1 MFLEIHCGR
10 LYLDGEQV
18 GYSKCDMPISRS
30 LWVEGVTREE
40 VSQPWECPK
49 IYHWAWNESDHD
61 QSKYANQE
69 RALLTFFARCGIVV
83 GSVAIC
89 SCFASY
95 AWSLWWLLLTIPSAF
110 LTGVTGIVLVGGWQE
125 RKQLYRRFGSGELNA
140 IEFDY
145 SVIRYIRLL
154 LQSGLSQNV
163 RKRLEAG
170 DGGVSVDSINTKV
183 VSISHESVTRVVRRN
198 PELIEFISKEY
209 SAELP
214 SPEEYRRRAF
224 DVLYGYIQD
233 EINRLKANR
242 VAAEEQRRVEAERKA
257 TEESLRHS
265 REEREAL
272 VAAEADRASRVSSL
286 PFILG
291 ESEDEVIAW
300 GSLSQAMLEADSD
313 STCATDRKEP
323 KKA

>member
-1 MFLEIHCGR
+1 MFLEIRHGT
-10 LYLDGEQV
+10 LYVDGEQV

-40 VSQPWECPK
+40 VSQPWECPE
-49 IYHWAWNESDHD
+49 IYHWAWNESD

-110 LTGVTGIVLVGGWQE
+110 LTGVTGVVLVGGWQE

-163 RKRLEAG
+163 RKSLEAG
-170 DGGVSVDSINTKV
+170 AEVSVGRINTEV
-183 VSISHESVTRVVRRN
+183 VSIHGESVTLVVRRN

-209 SAELP
+209 GAKLP

-233 EINRLKANR
+233 EIDRLE
-242 VAAEEQRRVEAERKA
+242 AAYAAAKERWRIEAKRKA
-257 TEESLRHS
+257 TEASLRRS

-272 VAAEADRASRVSSL
+272 VAAEADRASRMSSL

-291 ESEDEVIAW
+291 ETKDEVIGW
-300 GSLSQAMLEADSD
+300 GSLSQAMLEADGSAAP
-313 STCATDRKEP
+313 SLSKEP

>member
-1 MFLEIHCGR
+1 MFLEIRCGV
-10 LYLDGEQV
+10 LYVDGEQV
-18 GYSKCDMPISRS
+18 DYSKWDRSISRS

-40 VSQPWECPK
+40 VSQPWECPG
-49 IYHWAWNESDHD
+49 IYHWAWNESE
-61 QSKYANQE
+61 QSQHAYQE
-69 RALLTFFARCGIVV
+69 RVLLTFFARCGIVV
-83 GSVAIC
+83 GSVAIS

-95 AWSLWWLLLTIPSAF
+95 AWSLWWLLLAIPSAL
-110 LTGVTGIVLVGGWQE
+110 LTGITGIVLVGGWQE
-125 RKQLYRRFGSGELNA
+125 RKQLYRRFRSGELNA
-140 IEFDY
+140 VEFDY

-154 LQSGLSQNV
+154 LQSGLSQNA
-163 RKRLEAG
+163 RKSLEAG
-170 DGGVSVDSINTKV
+170 AGVSVGRINTKV

-209 SAELP
+209 GAKLP
-214 SPEEYRRRAF
+214 SPDEYRRRAF

-233 EINRLKANR
+233 EINRLEADR
-242 VAAEEQRRVEAERKA
+242 VAAEEQRRVEAERKE

>member
-1 MFLEIHCGR
+1 MFLEIRHGTLYVDGR
-10 LYLDGEQV
+10 LDSDG
-18 GYSKCDMPISRS
+18 CDSS
-30 LWVEGVTREE
+30 VCKALWVEGDE
-40 VSQPWECPK
+40 VSDEYRFPLAFYWTQDSGKVEAEWR
-49 IYHWAWNESDHD
+49 
-61 QSKYANQE
+61 KYADQL
-69 RALLTFFARCGIVV
+69 RYACKIDAWYAILAALVAAIGMYALTWSLLWLMIVV
-83 GSVAIC
+83 PC
-89 SCFASY
+89 
-95 AWSLWWLLLTIPSAF
+95 
-110 LTGVTGIVLVGGWQE
+110 VLVSTGAGLHCSSEWTVYKKMCQ
-125 RKQLYRRFGSGELNA
+125 RYQWSELRV

-145 SVIRYIRLL
+145 DVITRIRWLI
-154 LQSGLSQNV
+154 QSDLAQNV
-163 RKRLEAG
+163 RDRLEIGVHAG
-170 DGGVSVDSINTKV
+170 GIKKLVDIDDDSVA
-183 VSISHESVTRVVRRN
+183 RVIQRN
-198 PELIEFISKEY
+198 PELIEFISKER

-233 EINRLKANR
+233 EINRLKANHA
-242 VAAEEQRRVEAERKA
+242 AAEEQRRVEAERKA

-313 STCATDRKEP
+313 STCTTDRKEP

>member
-1 MFLEIHCGR
+1 MFLEIRHGT
-10 LYLDGEQV
+10 LYVDGEQV

-40 VSQPWECPK
+40 VSQPWECPE
-49 IYHWAWNESDHD
+49 IYHWAWNESD

-95 AWSLWWLLLTIPSAF
+95 AWSLWWLLLAIPSTL
-110 LTGVTGIVLVGGWQE
+110 LTGVTGVVLVGGWQE
-125 RKQLYRRFGSGELNA
+125 RKQLYRRFRSGELNA

-154 LQSGLSQNV
+154 LQSCLSQNV

-170 DGGVSVDSINTKV
+170 AGGVSVDSINTKV

-209 SAELP
+209 GAKLP

-233 EINRLKANR
+233 EINRLEADR
-242 VAAEEQRRVEAERKA
+242 VAAEEQQRIEAEREA
-257 TEESLRHS
+257 TEASLRRS

-291 ESEDEVIAW
+291 ETKDEVIGW
-300 GSLSQAMLEADSD
+300 GSLSQAMLEADSSSASD
-313 STCATDRKEP
+313 LSKERP

>member
-10 LYLDGEQV
+10 LYVDGEST
-18 GYSKCDMPISRS
+18 GCGDYSRHADKAS
-30 LWVEGVTREE
+30 WVEGVSDEE
-40 VSQPWECPK
+40 RFSFAL
-49 IYHWAWNESDHD
+49 HWAWSDSEVDWHEYVD
-61 QSKYANQE
+61 QLRIA
-69 RALLTFFARCGIVV
+69 ALSDARKTTAAALAASIGGCA
-83 GSVAIC
+83 SV
-89 SCFASY
+89 
-95 AWSLWWLLLTIPSAF
+95 WSLSWLILVVPAVLM
-110 LTGVTGIVLVGGWQE
+110 TG
-125 RKQLYRRFGSGELNA
+125 Y
-140 IEFDY
+140 
-145 SVIRYIRLL
+145 YIRSMISNWQRYRTRHQQFENEIQIIDFNYPVVRCIRWL

-170 DGGVSVDSINTKV
+170 AGGVSVDSINTKV

-209 SAELP
+209 GAKLP

-233 EINRLKANR
+233 EINRLEADR
-242 VAAEEQRRVEAERKA
+242 VATEEQQRIEAEREA
-257 TEESLRHS
+257 TEASLRRS

-291 ESEDEVIAW
+291 ETKDEVIGW
-300 GSLSQAMLEADSD
+300 GSLSQAMLEADTGSPTETEP
-313 STCATDRKEP
+313 SKEP

>member
-10 LYLDGEQV
+10 LYVDGEQV
-18 GYSKCDMPISRS
+18 DYSKWDRSISRS

-40 VSQPWECPK
+40 VSQPWECPG
-49 IYHWAWNESDHD
+49 IYHWVWNESE
-61 QSKYANQE
+61 QSQHAYQE
-69 RALLTFFARCGIVV
+69 RVLLTFFARCGIVV
-83 GSVAIC
+83 GSVAIS

-95 AWSLWWLLLTIPSAF
+95 AWSLWWLLLAIPSAL
-110 LTGVTGIVLVGGWQE
+110 LTGITGIVLVGGWQE
-125 RKQLYRRFGSGELNA
+125 RKQLYRRFRSGELNA
-140 IEFDY
+140 VEFDY

-154 LQSGLSQNV
+154 LQSGLSQSV

-170 DGGVSVDSINTKV
+170 AGGGSVDSVNTNV
-183 VSISHESVTRVVRRN
+183 VSISHESVARVVRRN

-209 SAELP
+209 GAKLP
-214 SPEEYRRRAF
+214 SPDEYRRRAF

-233 EINRLKANR
+233 EINRLEADR
-242 VAAEEQRRVEAERKA
+242 VAAEEQRRIEAKRKA
-257 TEESLRHS
+257 TEEALRRS

>member
-10 LYLDGEQV
+10 LYVDGEQV
-18 GYSKCDMPISRS
+18 GYSKCDKSISRS

-40 VSQPWECPK
+40 VSQPWECPE
-49 IYHWAWNESDHD
+49 IYHWAWNESD

-95 AWSLWWLLLTIPSAF
+95 AWSLWWLLLAIPSTL
-110 LTGVTGIVLVGGWQE
+110 LTGITGIVLVGGWQE
-125 RKQLYRRFGSGELNA
+125 RKQLYRRFRSGELNA

-170 DGGVSVDSINTKV
+170 AGGVSVDSINTKV

-209 SAELP
+209 GAKLP

-233 EINRLKANR
+233 EINRLEADR
-242 VAAEEQRRVEAERKA
+242 VAAEEQQRIEAEREA
-257 TEESLRHS
+257 TEASLRRS

-291 ESEDEVIAW
+291 ETKDEVIGW
-300 GSLSQAMLEADSD
+300 GSLSQAMLEADSSSASD
-313 STCATDRKEP
+313 LSKERP

>member
-1 MFLEIHCGR
+1 MFLEIRCGV
-10 LYLDGEQV
+10 LYVDGEQV
-18 GYSKCDMPISRS
+18 DYSKCDKSISRS

-40 VSQPWECPK
+40 VSQPWECPE
-49 IYHWAWNESDHD
+49 IYHWAWNESD

-95 AWSLWWLLLTIPSAF
+95 AWSLWWLLLAIPSTL
-110 LTGVTGIVLVGGWQE
+110 LTGITGIVLVGGWQE
-125 RKQLYRRFGSGELNA
+125 RKQLYRRFRSGELNA

-170 DGGVSVDSINTKV
+170 AGGVSVDSINTKV

-209 SAELP
+209 GAKLP

-233 EINRLKANR
+233 EINRL
-242 VAAEEQRRVEAERKA
+242 EAEREA
-257 TEESLRHS
+257 TEASLRRS

-291 ESEDEVIAW
+291 ETKDEVIGW
-300 GSLSQAMLEADSD
+300 GSLSQAMLEADTGSPTETEP
-313 STCATDRKEP
+313 SKEP

>member
-1 MFLEIHCGR
+1 MFLEIRCGV
-10 LYLDGEQV
+10 LYVDGEQV
-18 GYSKCDMPISRS
+18 DYSKWDRSISRS

-49 IYHWAWNESDHD
+49 IYHWAWNESE
-61 QSKYANQE
+61 QSQYAYQE
-69 RALLTFFARCGIVV
+69 RVLLTFFARCGIVV
-83 GSVAIC
+83 GSVAIS

-95 AWSLWWLLLTIPSAF
+95 AWSLWWLLLAIPSAL
-110 LTGVTGIVLVGGWQE
+110 LTGITGIVLVGGWQE
-125 RKQLYRRFGSGELNA
+125 RKQLYRRFRSGELNA
-140 IEFDY
+140 VEFDY

-154 LQSGLSQNV
+154 LQSGLSQSV

-170 DGGVSVDSINTKV
+170 AGGGSVDSINTNV
-183 VSISHESVTRVVRRN
+183 VSISQESVARVVRRN

-209 SAELP
+209 GAKLP
-214 SPEEYRRRAF
+214 SPDEYRRRAF

-233 EINRLKANR
+233 EINRLEADR
-242 VAAEEQRRVEAERKA
+242 VAAEEQRRIEAKRKA
-257 TEESLRHS
+257 TEEALRRS

-291 ESEDEVIAW
+291 ETKDEVIGW
-300 GSLSQAMLEADSD
+300 GSLSQAMLEADTGSPTETEP
-313 STCATDRKEP
+313 SKEP

>member
-10 LYLDGEQV
+10 LYVDGEST
-18 GYSKCDMPISRS
+18 GCGDYSRHADKAS
-30 LWVEGVTREE
+30 WVEGVSDEE
-40 VSQPWECPK
+40 RFSFAL
-49 IYHWAWNESDHD
+49 HWAWSDGEVDWHEYVD
-61 QSKYANQE
+61 QLRVA
-69 RALLTFFARCGIVV
+69 ALSDARKATATALAAGIS
-83 GSVAIC
+83 GC
-89 SCFASY
+89 ASS
-95 AWSLWWLLLTIPSAF
+95 WSLSGLILLVVPAVLM
-110 LTGVTGIVLVGGWQE
+110 TG
-125 RKQLYRRFGSGELNA
+125 Y
-140 IEFDY
+140 
-145 SVIRYIRLL
+145 YIRSMISNWQRYRTRHQQFENEIQIIDFNYPVVRCIRWL

-170 DGGVSVDSINTKV
+170 AGGVSVDSINTKV

-209 SAELP
+209 GAKLP

-233 EINRLKANR
+233 EINRLEADR
-242 VAAEEQRRVEAERKA
+242 VAAEEQQRIEAEREA
-257 TEESLRHS
+257 TEASLRRS

-291 ESEDEVIAW
+291 ETKDEVIGW
-300 GSLSQAMLEADSD
+300 GSLSQAMLEADSSSASD
-313 STCATDRKEP
+313 LSKERP

>member
-1 MFLEIHCGR
+1 
-10 LYLDGEQV
+10 
-18 GYSKCDMPISRS
+18 
-30 LWVEGVTREE
+30 
-40 VSQPWECPK
+40 
-49 IYHWAWNESDHD
+49 
-61 QSKYANQE
+61 
-69 RALLTFFARCGIVV
+69 
-83 GSVAIC
+83 
-89 SCFASY
+89 
-95 AWSLWWLLLTIPSAF
+95 LTIPSAF
-110 LTGVTGIVLVGGWQE
+110 LTGVTGVVLVGGWQE

-170 DGGVSVDSINTKV
+170 AGGVSVDSINTKV

-209 SAELP
+209 GAKLP

-233 EINRLKANR
+233 EINRLEADR
-242 VAAEEQRRVEAERKA
+242 VAAEEQQRIEAERKA
-257 TEESLRHS
+257 TEASLRRS

-272 VAAEADRASRVSSL
+272 VAAEADRASRMSSL

-291 ESEDEVIAW
+291 ETKDEVIGW

>member
-10 LYLDGEQV
+10 LYVDGEQV
-18 GYSKCDMPISRS
+18 DYSKWDRSISRS

-40 VSQPWECPK
+40 VSQPWECPG
-49 IYHWAWNESDHD
+49 IYHWVWNESE
-61 QSKYANQE
+61 QSQHAYQE

-83 GSVAIC
+83 GSVAIS

-95 AWSLWWLLLTIPSAF
+95 AWSLWWLLLAIPSTL
-110 LTGVTGIVLVGGWQE
+110 LTGITGIVLVGGWQE
-125 RKQLYRRFGSGELNA
+125 RKQLYRRFRSGELNA
-140 IEFDY
+140 VEFDY

-154 LQSGLSQNV
+154 LQSGLSQNA
-163 RKRLEAG
+163 RKSLEAG
-170 DGGVSVDSINTKV
+170 AGASVGRINTEV
-183 VSISHESVTRVVRRN
+183 VSIHGESVTLVVRRN
-198 PELIEFISKEY
+198 PELIEFIGREY
-209 SAELP
+209 SAKLS

-233 EINRLKANR
+233 EIDRLKAAY
-242 VAAEEQRRVEAERKA
+242 AAAKERWRIEAERKA
-257 TEESLRHS
+257 TEEALRRS

-291 ESEDEVIAW
+291 ETKDEVIGW
-300 GSLSQAMLEADSD
+300 GSLSQAMLEADTGSPTETEP
-313 STCATDRKEP
+313 SKEP

>member
-1 MFLEIHCGR
+1 MFLEINCGR
-10 LYLDGEQV
+10 LYVDGEQV
-18 GYSKCDMPISRS
+18 GYSKCDKSISRS

-40 VSQPWECPK
+40 VSQPWECPE
-49 IYHWAWNESDHD
+49 IYHWAWNESD

-95 AWSLWWLLLTIPSAF
+95 AWSLWWLLLAIPSTL
-110 LTGVTGIVLVGGWQE
+110 LTGITGIVLVGGWQE
-125 RKQLYRRFGSGELNA
+125 RKQLYRRFRSGELNA

-170 DGGVSVDSINTKV
+170 AGGVSVDSINTKV

-209 SAELP
+209 GAKLP

-233 EINRLKANR
+233 EINRLEADR
-242 VAAEEQRRVEAERKA
+242 VAAEEQQRIEAEREA
-257 TEESLRHS
+257 TEASLRRS

-272 VAAEADRASRVSSL
+272 VAAEADRASRMSSL

-291 ESEDEVIAW
+291 ETKDEVIGW
-300 GSLSQAMLEADSD
+300 GSLSQAMLEADTGSPTETEP
-313 STCATDRKEP
+313 SKEP

>member
-10 LYLDGEQV
+10 LYVDGEQV
-18 GYSKCDMPISRS
+18 DYSKWDRSISRS

-40 VSQPWECPK
+40 VSQPWECPE
-49 IYHWAWNESDHD
+49 IYHWAWNESD

-95 AWSLWWLLLTIPSAF
+95 AWSLWWLLLAIPSTL
-110 LTGVTGIVLVGGWQE
+110 LTGITGIVLVGGWQE
-125 RKQLYRRFGSGELNA
+125 RKQLYRRFRSGELNA
-140 IEFDY
+140 VEFDY

-154 LQSGLSQNV
+154 LQSGLSQSV

-170 DGGVSVDSINTKV
+170 AGGGSVDSINTNV
-183 VSISHESVTRVVRRN
+183 VSISQESVARVVRRN

-209 SAELP
+209 GAKLP
-214 SPEEYRRRAF
+214 SPDEYRRRAF

-233 EINRLKANR
+233 EINRLEADR
-242 VAAEEQRRVEAERKA
+242 VAAEEQRRIEAEREA
-257 TEESLRHS
+257 TEASLRRS

-300 GSLSQAMLEADSD
+300 GSLSQAMLKADSD

>member
-1 MFLEIHCGR
+1 MFLEIRSGV
-10 LYLDGEQV
+10 LYVDGEQV
-18 GYSKCDMPISRS
+18 DYSKWDRSISRS

-40 VSQPWECPK
+40 VSQPWECPE
-49 IYHWAWNESDHD
+49 IYHWAWNESD

-95 AWSLWWLLLTIPSAF
+95 AWSLWWLLLAIPSTL
-110 LTGVTGIVLVGGWQE
+110 LTGVTGVVLVGGWQE

-170 DGGVSVDSINTKV
+170 AGGVFVDSINTKV

-209 SAELP
+209 GAKLP

-224 DVLYGYIQD
+224 DVLDGSIQD
-233 EINRLKANR
+233 ESNRLEADR
-242 VAAEEQRRVEAERKA
+242 VAAEEQQRIEAEREA
-257 TEESLRHS
+257 TEASLRRS

-272 VAAEADRASRVSSL
+272 VAAEADRASRMSSL

-291 ESEDEVIAW
+291 ETKDEVIGW

-313 STCATDRKEP
+313 STCSTDRKEP

>member
-1 MFLEIHCGR
+1 
-10 LYLDGEQV
+10 
-18 GYSKCDMPISRS
+18 
-30 LWVEGVTREE
+30 
-40 VSQPWECPK
+40 
-49 IYHWAWNESDHD
+49 
-61 QSKYANQE
+61 
-69 RALLTFFARCGIVV
+69 
-83 GSVAIC
+83 
-89 SCFASY
+89 
-95 AWSLWWLLLTIPSAF
+95 LTIPSAF
-110 LTGVTGIVLVGGWQE
+110 LTGVTGVVLVGGWQE

-170 DGGVSVDSINTKV
+170 AGGVSVDSINTKV

-209 SAELP
+209 GAKLP

-233 EINRLKANR
+233 EINRLKANHA
-242 VAAEEQRRVEAERKA
+242 AAEEQRRVEAERKA

-291 ESEDEVIAW
+291 ETKDEVIGW

>member
-10 LYLDGEQV
+10 LYVDGEQV
-18 GYSKCDMPISRS
+18 GYSKCDKSISRS

-40 VSQPWECPK
+40 VSQPWECPE
-49 IYHWAWNESDHD
+49 IYHWAWNESD

-95 AWSLWWLLLTIPSAF
+95 AWSLWWLLLAIPSTL
-110 LTGVTGIVLVGGWQE
+110 LTGVTGVVLVGGWQE

-170 DGGVSVDSINTKV
+170 AGGVSVDSINTKV

-209 SAELP
+209 GAKLP

-224 DVLYGYIQD
+224 DVLYGALQD
-233 EINRLKANR
+233 EINRLEADR
-242 VAAEEQRRVEAERKA
+242 VAAEEQQRIEAEREA
-257 TEESLRHS
+257 TEASLRRS

-291 ESEDEVIAW
+291 ETKDEVIGW

-313 STCATDRKEP
+313 LTCATDRKEP

>member
-10 LYLDGEQV
+10 LYVDGEQV
-18 GYSKCDMPISRS
+18 DYSKWDRSISRS

-40 VSQPWECPK
+40 VSQPWECPG
-49 IYHWAWNESDHD
+49 IYHWVWNESE
-61 QSKYANQE
+61 QSQHAYQE

-83 GSVAIC
+83 GSVAIS

-95 AWSLWWLLLTIPSAF
+95 AWSLWWLLLAIPSTL
-110 LTGVTGIVLVGGWQE
+110 LTGITGIVLVGGWQE
-125 RKQLYRRFGSGELNA
+125 RKQLYRRFRSGELNA
-140 IEFDY
+140 VEFDY

-154 LQSGLSQNV
+154 LQSGLSQNA
-163 RKRLEAG
+163 RKSLEAG
-170 DGGVSVDSINTKV
+170 AEVSVGRINTEV
-183 VSISHESVTRVVRRN
+183 VSIHGESVTLVVRRN
-198 PELIEFISKEY
+198 PELIEFIGREY
-209 SAELP
+209 SAKLS

-233 EINRLKANR
+233 EIDRLKAAY
-242 VAAEEQRRVEAERKA
+242 AAAKERWRIEAERKA
-257 TEESLRHS
+257 TEEALRRS

-291 ESEDEVIAW
+291 ETKDEVIGW
-300 GSLSQAMLEADSD
+300 GSLSQAMLKADSD

>member
-10 LYLDGEQV
+10 LYVDGEQV
-18 GYSKCDMPISRS
+18 DYSKWDRSISRS

-40 VSQPWECPK
+40 VSQPWECPE
-49 IYHWAWNESDHD
+49 IYHWAWNESD

-95 AWSLWWLLLTIPSAF
+95 AWSLWWLLLAIPSTL
-110 LTGVTGIVLVGGWQE
+110 LTGITGIVLVGGWQE
-125 RKQLYRRFGSGELNA
+125 RKQLYRRFRSGELNA

-170 DGGVSVDSINTKV
+170 AGGVSVDSINTKV

-209 SAELP
+209 GAKLP

-233 EINRLKANR
+233 EINRLEADR
-242 VAAEEQRRVEAERKA
+242 VAAEEQRRIEAEREA
-257 TEESLRHS
+257 TEASLRHS

>member
-1 MFLEIHCGR
+1 M
-10 LYLDGEQV
+10 
-18 GYSKCDMPISRS
+18 
-30 LWVEGVTREE
+30 
-40 VSQPWECPK
+40 
-49 IYHWAWNESDHD
+49 A
-61 QSKYANQE
+61 
-69 RALLTFFARCGIVV
+69 
-83 GSVAIC
+83 
-89 SCFASY
+89 
-95 AWSLWWLLLTIPSAF
+95 IPSAF
-110 LTGVTGIVLVGGWQE
+110 LTGVTGVVLVGGWQE

-145 SVIRYIRLL
+145 SVIRCIRLL
-154 LQSGLSQNV
+154 LQSGLSQNA
-163 RKRLEAG
+163 RKILEAG
-170 DGGVSVDSINTKV
+170 AGRVSVDSINTKV

-209 SAELP
+209 GAKLP
-214 SPEEYRRRAF
+214 SPDEYQRRAF

-242 VAAEEQRRVEAERKA
+242 VAAEEQRRVEAKRKA

>member
-10 LYLDGEQV
+10 LYVDGEST
-18 GYSKCDMPISRS
+18 GCGDYSRHADKAS
-30 LWVEGVTREE
+30 WVEGVSDEE
-40 VSQPWECPK
+40 RFSFAL
-49 IYHWAWNESDHD
+49 HWAWSDGEVDWHEYVD
-61 QSKYANQE
+61 QLRIA
-69 RALLTFFARCGIVV
+69 ALSDARKTTAAALAASIGGCA
-83 GSVAIC
+83 SV
-89 SCFASY
+89 
-95 AWSLWWLLLTIPSAF
+95 WSLSWLILVVPAVLM
-110 LTGVTGIVLVGGWQE
+110 TG
-125 RKQLYRRFGSGELNA
+125 Y
-140 IEFDY
+140 
-145 SVIRYIRLL
+145 YIRSMISNWQRYRTRHQQFENEIQIIDFNYPVVRCIRWL
-154 LQSGLSQNV
+154 LQSGLSQNA

-170 DGGVSVDSINTKV
+170 ASGMSVGRINTGV
-183 VSISHESVTRVVRRN
+183 VSIHGESVTLVVRRN

-209 SAELP
+209 GAKLP

-233 EINRLKANR
+233 EINRLEADR
-242 VAAEEQRRVEAERKA
+242 VAAEEQRRIEAEREA
-257 TEESLRHS
+257 TEASLRHS